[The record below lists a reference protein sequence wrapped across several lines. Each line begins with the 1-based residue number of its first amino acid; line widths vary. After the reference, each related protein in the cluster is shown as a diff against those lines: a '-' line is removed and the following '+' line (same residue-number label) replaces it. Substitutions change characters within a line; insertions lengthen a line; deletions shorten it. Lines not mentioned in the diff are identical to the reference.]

1 MNGPWADRARRLLR
15 ALRQQGAAVLRL
27 APGDW
32 GPTVRDPI
40 DVLRISLLIGAFAMS
55 VTGDFRAALRMAGTF
70 LVVLAARALEPPRL
84 IDLGFTLGMAL
95 QGWGNALDLFHA
107 WGEYNKVVH
116 FVLPFGTAGL
126 LYVALAR
133 LDVVSDLE
141 SRCHPRQQAGIVL
154 ATFTLGFTAGGLY
167 EIWEW
172 AIHHGLGSQIMVG
185 YTDTITDMI
194 DNGLGSLASGWV
206 LMAWAQRGLGP
217 RRRRRDP
224 GTRAKRAT
232 AAPAG

>member
-1 MNGPWADRARRLLR
+1 M
-15 ALRQQGAAVLRL
+15 AALRL
-27 APGDW
+27 APADCG
-32 GPTVRDPI
+32 TIVRDPVDLI
-40 DVLRISLLIGAFAMS
+40 RASLLIGAFVMS
-55 VTGDFRAALRMAGTF
+55 ATGDVNAALRMAGTF
-70 LVVLAARALEPPRL
+70 LLVLIARALDPPRL

-107 WGEYNKVVH
+107 WGAYNKIVH

-133 LDVVSDLE
+133 LDVVCDLE
-141 SRCHPRQQAGIVL
+141 TRCHPRQQVGIVL

-172 AIHHGLGSQIMVG
+172 AIHHGLGAAIMVD

-194 DNGLGSLASGWV
+194 DNGLGSLASGLV
-206 LMAWAQRGLGP
+206 LMYWGQRGLGTKRRP
-217 RRRRRDP
+217 RAP
-224 GTRAKRAT
+224 GGHAAHAAT
-232 AAPAG
+232 